1 MGLFTIL
8 VQLGSEFGL
17 IMTWSLRLFTRTALL
32 VVSVS
37 GAPTEDT
44 GDETPDTGSQGYQ
57 GPPSQYT
64 KPYNSFSAPQSSIV
78 PSWPQA
84 PSQGWQRPSY
94 NTKPYLFQVPKDPR
108 NYMPSQSVSG
118 VEPISSASSDPVI
131 QPAIQPASTLPYP
144 YQASPSYSS
153 PCGSSMSSSPCG
165 GGYNPGYGTGNSGYN
180 PGYGSGNS
188 GYNPSYGSGNSGYN
202 PGTGN
207 GNCYNI
213 CGSRQ
218 KCGSYGGNYGGSYG
232 EVTEG
237 D

>member
-1 MGLFTIL
+1 MGIL

-94 NTKPYLFQVPKDPR
+94 NTKPYLSQVPKDPR

-118 VEPISSASSDPVI
+118 VEPISSASSDPAIHSASQHSSLSLPSISIIFLSMWIKHELLSLWRWLQPWIRYWKHRI
-131 QPAIQPASTLPYP
+131 QPWLRKQKFRIQPRLWKRKFRIQPRLWNWKFWIQP
-144 YQASPSYSS
+144 RLW
-153 PCGSSMSSSPCG
+153 
-165 GGYNPGYGTGNSGYN
+165 NW
-180 PGYGSGNS
+180 
-188 GYNPSYGSGNSGYN
+188 
-202 PGTGN
+202 
-207 GNCYNI
+207 
-213 CGSRQ
+213 
-218 KCGSYGGNYGGSYG
+218 KF
-232 EVTEG
+232 
-237 D
+237 